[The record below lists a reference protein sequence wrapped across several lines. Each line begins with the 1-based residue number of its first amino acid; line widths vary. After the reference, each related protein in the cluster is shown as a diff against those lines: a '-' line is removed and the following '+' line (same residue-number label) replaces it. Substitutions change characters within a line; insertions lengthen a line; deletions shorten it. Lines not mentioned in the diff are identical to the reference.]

1 MDDNSFSEA
10 DDQWPANDRSAVEVS
25 AEDAHLVESLRALS
39 GLAVVDMDLPA
50 LMTKVATYAVQAI
63 PGAEGAGLT
72 LIAEDESE
80 TLVATTQ
87 FVREVDAIQYGMRQG
102 PCITAASEGMTVLS
116 HSLGDDKRW
125 PEFGAQLDGL
135 GVHSA
140 LSLPLIGPDRVVGA
154 MNIYARRRDAFDR
167 RSADFGRRFAVPAAV
182 TVQTALAM
190 ARARELATQFETALA
205 TRAVID
211 RAIGVLIASD
221 GISSEEAERRLRAA
235 GNGER
240 HILLELAE
248 EILQNAERRNRDRWN
263 ETDGDSR

>member
-1 MDDNSFSEA
+1 MDDNAFSEA
-10 DDQWPANDRSAVEVS
+10 DDQWPASNRSAAELS

-39 GLAVVDMDLPA
+39 GLSTGDMALPA
-50 LMTKVATYAVQAI
+50 LMTKVAEFAVHAI

-87 FVREVDAIQYGMRQG
+87 FVWEVDAIQYGIRQG
-102 PCITAASEGMTVLS
+102 PCITAASEGVTVLS

-125 PEFGAQLDGL
+125 PEFGAKLDGL

-167 RSADFGRRFAVPAAV
+167 RSAHLGQQFAVPAAM
-182 TVQTALAM
+182 TVQNAQAM
-190 ARARELATQFETALA
+190 AQARELASQFERALA

-235 GNGER
+235 GRGER
-240 HILLELAE
+240 KILLELAE
-248 EILQNAERRNRDRWN
+248 EILQNAEQRNRERRN
-263 ETDGDSR
+263 ETDGNSG